1 VNIVINGYGRMG
13 KLIRQTALSRG
24 HRITAIID
32 PFESLPEVT
41 GKELT
46 SAIIKDSDVVVDFTV
61 PQTAVKNISIIAEAG
76 VSAVIGTTGWY
87 NQEEEVRALV
97 ERAGTGLI
105 WSGNF
110 SPGVNLLFQII
121 RNTGQI
127 MNNFP
132 EYDVMI
138 HEFHHA
144 GKADSPSG
152 TAEMLS
158 SVLIDTIDRKNR
170 KVTESL
176 QRRIEPDELH
186 VSSTRGGSIPGTHT
200 IVFDS
205 GEDTIEITHRA
216 RNRMGF
222 ALGAVSAAEWIAGK
236 SGYFSID
243 DMMNS
248 ILKQN

>member
-1 VNIVINGYGRMG
+1 MKIVINGYGRMG

-24 HRITAIID
+24 HQITAIID
-32 PFESLPEVT
+32 PAEELPEVT
-41 GKELT
+41 EKELT
-46 SAIIKDSDVVVDFTV
+46 AASIKDSDVVIDFTV
-61 PQTAVKNISIIAEAG
+61 PQTAVKNISVIADAG

-87 NQEEEVRALV
+87 DHESEVKALV

-110 SPGVNLLFQII
+110 SLGVNLLFQII
-121 RNTGQI
+121 RETGAI

-158 SVLIDTIDRKNR
+158 TFLIDAVDRKSR
-170 KVTESL
+170 KVTEAL

-186 VSSTRGGSIPGTHT
+186 VSSTRGGNIPGTHT

-205 GEDTIEITHRA
+205 SEDTIEITHRA

-222 ALGAVSAAEWIAGK
+222 ALGAVKAAEWIAGK
-236 SGYFSID
+236 TGYYSLD
-243 DMMNS
+243 DMMHS
-248 ILKQN
+248 ILQ